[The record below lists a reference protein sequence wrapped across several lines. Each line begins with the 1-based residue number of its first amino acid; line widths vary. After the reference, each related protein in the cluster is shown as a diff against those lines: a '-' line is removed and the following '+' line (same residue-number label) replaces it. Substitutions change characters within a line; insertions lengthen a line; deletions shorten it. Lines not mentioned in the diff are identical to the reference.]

1 MTGKLLPYKKTGTE
15 RGERSMP
22 ANVFKLKQLSFTL
35 PDKIGL
41 LSEVTAFITAAKI
54 NIEAICAYG
63 MGDEGHFMIIT
74 DNNTKA
80 KKVLSNMG
88 AEVKTEDV
96 IAVEV
101 PNKMG
106 QLQQV
111 AKKIS
116 DGGIDINYIYGS
128 PVKQK
133 MTLICKTA
141 NDKKALKML
150 AK

>member
-1 MTGKLLPYKKTGTE
+1 M
-15 RGERSMP
+15 
-22 ANVFKLKQLSFTL
+22 ANAVKLKQLSFTL

-63 MGDEGHFMIIT
+63 MGDEGYFMIIT
-74 DNNTKA
+74 DNNAKA
-80 KKVLSNMG
+80 KKVIANMG

-116 DGGIDINYIYGS
+116 DTGIDISYIYGS

-133 MTLICKTA
+133 MTLIFKTT
-141 NDKKALKML
+141 NDKKALKAL

>member
-1 MTGKLLPYKKTGTE
+1 M
-15 RGERSMP
+15 
-22 ANVFKLKQLSFTL
+22 ANAVKLKQLSFTL

-63 MGDEGHFMIIT
+63 MGDEGYFMIIT
-74 DNNTKA
+74 DNNAKA
-80 KKVLSNMG
+80 KKVIANMG

-111 AKKIS
+111 SKKIS
-116 DGGIDINYIYGS
+116 DAGIDISYIYGS

-133 MTLICKTA
+133 MTLIFKTT
-141 NDKKALKML
+141 NDKKALKAL

>member
-1 MTGKLLPYKKTGTE
+1 M
-15 RGERSMP
+15 
-22 ANVFKLKQLSFTL
+22 ANAVKLKQLSFTL

-63 MGDEGHFMIIT
+63 MGDEGYFMIIT
-74 DNNTKA
+74 DNNAKA
-80 KKVLSNMG
+80 KKVIANMG

-111 AKKIS
+111 TKKIS
-116 DGGIDINYIYGS
+116 DTGIDISYIYGS

-133 MTLICKTA
+133 MTLIFKTT
-141 NDKKALKML
+141 NDKKALKAL

>member
-1 MTGKLLPYKKTGTE
+1 M
-15 RGERSMP
+15 
-22 ANVFKLKQLSFTL
+22 ANAVKLKQLSFTL

-41 LSEVTAFITAAKI
+41 LAEVTAFITAAKI

-63 MGDEGHFMIIT
+63 MGDEGYFMIIT

-80 KKVLSNMG
+80 KKVIANMG
-88 AEVKTEDV
+88 AEVQTEDV

-116 DGGIDINYIYGS
+116 DAGIDISYIYGS

-133 MTLICKTA
+133 MTLIIKTA
-141 NDKKALKML
+141 NDKKALKAL

>member
-1 MTGKLLPYKKTGTE
+1 M
-15 RGERSMP
+15 
-22 ANVFKLKQLSFTL
+22 ANAVKLKQLSFTL

-41 LSEVTAFITAAKI
+41 LAEVTAFITAAKI

-63 MGDEGHFMIIT
+63 MGDEGYFMIIT

-80 KKVLSNMG
+80 KKVIANMG
-88 AEVKTEDV
+88 AEVQTDDV

-106 QLQQV
+106 QLQQI

-116 DGGIDINYIYGS
+116 DAGIDISYIYGS

-133 MTLICKTA
+133 MTLIVKTA
-141 NDKKALKML
+141 NDKKAIRAL

>member
-1 MTGKLLPYKKTGTE
+1 M
-15 RGERSMP
+15 
-22 ANVFKLKQLSFTL
+22 ANVVKLKQLSFTL

-63 MGDEGHFMIIT
+63 MGDEGYFMIIT
-74 DNNTKA
+74 DNNAKA
-80 KKVLSNMG
+80 KKVIANMG

-111 AKKIS
+111 TKKIS
-116 DGGIDINYIYGS
+116 DAGIDISYIYGS

-133 MTLICKTA
+133 MTLIFKTT
-141 NDKKALKML
+141 NDKKALKAL
-150 AK
+150 TK